1 MSANPDKLSVFPV
14 FLKVENRFAIVVGNG
29 AEALAKARLLGESR
43 IAVRLVSPTPSG
55 ELAAY
60 AIQADLRHLPAAF
73 RPEMLDGAALV
84 FAATGDESADLSV
97 VEAARARNIPVNA
110 VDRPQWCDFY
120 TPALVNRAPVA
131 VAIGSEG
138 TGPVLAQIIRAR
150 IEAMLPLSTGPLARL
165 AARYRSAVDR
175 LVPRGA
181 SRRRFW
187 RAFFEGEVASCIE
200 GGDMPAARRQVSRL
214 IRSAEPAS
222 GFVSL
227 VGAGPG
233 AEDLLT
239 LRAQRRLREAD
250 VIVHDGLVPERLVAM
265 GRRDAERIPVGKA
278 KGCHSKSQDEIS
290 QLLVALAKEG
300 KRVVRLKSGD
310 PMVFG
315 RAGEEMAALREAG
328 IAFDIVP
335 GVTSALAAAAE
346 AQVPLTLRGV
356 ASTLVFATGHDR
368 DGQVLPDW
376 AGLALRGATVAVYMG
391 RTVAARIADRL
402 IEAGLPAET
411 PVAILEAVST
421 PQRSTAAGTL
431 ADLATVA
438 PGRASNRPALI
449 LIGEAVA
456 HGALANAGP
465 VAEFASL
472 PQPERTLAA

>member
-1 MSANPDKLSVFPV
+1 MPANADKLSVFPV
-14 FLKVENRFAIVVGNG
+14 FLKVEDRFAVVVGDG

-43 IAVRLVSPTPSG
+43 IAVKLVSPAPSG

-60 AIQADLRHLPAAF
+60 AIQADLQHVPTAF
-73 RPEMLDGAALV
+73 RPQMLEGAALV
-84 FAATGDESADLSV
+84 FAATGDEAADLAV
-97 VEAARARNIPVNA
+97 VEAARVRNIPVNA
-110 VDRPQWCDFY
+110 VDRPHWCDFY

-138 TGPVLAQIIRAR
+138 TGPVLAQIIRSR

-165 AARYRSAVDR
+165 ANRYRSVVDR

-187 RAFFEGEVASCIE
+187 RAFFEGEVANCVE

-214 IRSAEPAS
+214 IRSAEPAA

-233 AEDLLT
+233 ADDLLT

-250 VIVHDGLVPERLVAM
+250 VIVHDGLVPERVVAM

-278 KGCHSKSQDEIS
+278 KGCHSKSQEEIS

-310 PMVFG
+310 PLVFG
-315 RAGEEMAALREAG
+315 RAGEEMSALREAG
-328 IAFDIVP
+328 IAFDVVP

-346 AQVPLTLRGV
+346 SQIPLTLRGV
-356 ASTLVFATGHDR
+356 ASSLVFATGHDR
-368 DGQVLPDW
+368 DGEVLPDW
-376 AGLALRGATVAVYMG
+376 AGLALRGSTVAVYMG
-391 RTVAARIADRL
+391 RTVAARVATRL
-402 IEAGLPAET
+402 MEAGLAGST
-411 PVAILEAVST
+411 PVAILESVST
-421 PQRSTAAGTL
+421 PHRSAAAGTL

-438 PGRASNRPALI
+438 PGRAANRPALI
-449 LIGEAVA
+449 LIGEAIA
-456 HGALANAGP
+456 HGALASADP
-465 VAEFASL
+465 IARPETL
-472 PQPERTLAA
+472 PQPQHTLAA